1 MNEIKKRKGIFI
13 IANILV
19 GILAI
24 ILFILAW
31 NTSPEY
37 ILFIG
42 IFVFMWVIAVVIL
55 YREWIKFPFKLD
67 VVKPIIES
75 ISKGIKYNY
84 SVEYVLGY
92 KSIIKEYN
100 LIPYAASFDFN
111 DEIKDQIEGIQYC
124 SFDLIA
130 SHQTGTGKS
139 SHTVIDFQGKVYD
152 IELGKTYCDFILKED
167 GSKLKAEGFKKI
179 DLESIEM
186 NEKFDLYTN
195 NLVEIYKIF
204 TPRLIMRCRDLNFFQ
219 NKQSM
224 ICHLGTHFYIF
235 LANKEN
241 QFEKLTS
248 KEEIEQE
255 YYNQLSNLKKYL
267 SIFQNES
274 HLN

>member
-1 MNEIKKRKGIFI
+1 MEKIKRRKMLFI
-13 IANILV
+13 IANIVAGIFSLV
-19 GILAI
+19 
-24 ILFILAW
+24 LFILAW

-42 IFVFMWVIAVVIL
+42 IFVFMWIIVAVIW

-75 ISKGIKYNY
+75 ISKKIKYNY
-84 SVEYVLGY
+84 SIRYTLGY

-100 LIPYAASFDFN
+100 LISYATSFDFN
-111 DEIKDQIEGIQYC
+111 DEIQDEVEGIKYT
-124 SFDLIA
+124 SFDLTA
-130 SHQTGTGKS
+130 SHQVGSGKS
-139 SHTVIDFQGKVYD
+139 SHTEIDFQGKVYD

-167 GSKLKAEGFKKI
+167 GSKLKAKGFEKL

-195 NLVEIYKIF
+195 NLVEIHKIF
-204 TPRLIMRCRDLNFFQ
+204 TPRLIMRCRDLDFFQ

-224 ICHLGTHFYIF
+224 ICYLDTHLYIF

-255 YYNQLSNLKKYL
+255 YYTQLSNLKKYL
-267 SIFQNES
+267 SLF
-274 HLN
+274 L